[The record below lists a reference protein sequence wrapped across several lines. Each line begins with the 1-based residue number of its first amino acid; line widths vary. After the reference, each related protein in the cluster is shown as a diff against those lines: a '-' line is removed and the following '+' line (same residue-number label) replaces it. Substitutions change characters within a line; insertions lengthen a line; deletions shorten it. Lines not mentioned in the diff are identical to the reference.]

1 MAWLMFIST
10 CICFFFNVSIHV
22 SAEMIENLYDNP
34 DFNMAMQKI
43 EEMYLLIRKQGEH
56 IILLEQRNIESQNIA
71 KKQNDRIVQL
81 EARIQEL
88 ETGFKAEEDT
98 SENSGKELS
107 SKIFVTPLRKF
118 IRKGIYVLNGIPNIF
133 ICYIHGILLMRTV
146 LKS

>member
-43 EEMYLLIRKQGEH
+43 EEMSMIMRKQGEH
-56 IILLEQRNIESQNIA
+56 IILLEQKTIESQNTA
-71 KKQNDRIVQL
+71 KKQNDRIAQL

-88 ETGFKAEEDT
+88 KTTGCKAEEDT
-98 SENSGKELS
+98 SENSGKDLS
-107 SKIFVTPLRKF
+107 SEIFVTPLRKF
-118 IRKGIYVLNGIPNIF
+118 IRKGIYVLNGISNIF
-133 ICYIHGILLMRTV
+133 YSLTFTV
-146 LKS
+146 